1 MPGRELALM
10 RVEAAGK
17 IAGCKLI
24 RVSSEI
30 EDGVIRS
37 IRIRGD
43 FFASPGEGFDRVEGR
58 LPGIVLADLAGTFDR
73 LLLEEGVEVQGI
85 NGRALREV
93 IDSVLT

>member
-1 MPGRELALM
+1 M

-30 EDGVIRS
+30 EGGVIRS
-37 IRIRGD
+37 IKIRGD
-43 FFASPGEGFDRVEGR
+43 FFASPGEGFDRVEER
-58 LPGIVLADLAGTFDR
+58 LPGAALADLAGIFDR
-73 LLLEEGVEVQGI
+73 LLLEEGVEAEGI

-93 IDSVLT
+93 IDSELI

>member
-1 MPGRELALM
+1 MYI
-10 RVEAAGK
+10 EAAGK

-30 EDGVIRS
+30 EDGVILS
-37 IRIRGD
+37 IKIRGD
-43 FFASPGEGFDRVEGR
+43 FFASPSEGFDRVEER
-58 LPGIVLADLAGTFDR
+58 LPGTALAELAGIFDR

-93 IDSVLT
+93 IDSVLS